1 MFGINYN
8 GLRKRQSYDELVNY
22 IETDPNK
29 IRYPDR
35 TATFIEKSHYMK
47 HLGGEDYIEME
58 QQQLRASKE
67 KLKEAIIMDMA
78 TRGGTSSL
86 LRDEIP
92 TQSITIP
99 QNVSSTQNVTSR
111 KTVSPM
117 QEVTTEIGRAHV

>member
-1 MFGINYN
+1 
-8 GLRKRQSYDELVNY
+8 
-22 IETDPNK
+22 
-29 IRYPDR
+29 
-35 TATFIEKSHYMK
+35 MK

-99 QNVSSTQNVTSR
+99 QHVASTQNVTSR
-111 KTVSPM
+111 QTILPM
-117 QEVTTEIGRAHV
+117 QEVTSDPIAPSLAEAVNTVVESARDKKTEKR